1 MGLNLKLRNRTVTLW
16 IFLLSIFVFIA
27 GALGCG
33 AARVGSSSSSSSN
46 AVQFGHVFLL
56 VEENHS
62 YQEVI
67 GSPAMPYLNS
77 LASNYSLATQFYA
90 NLHPSLPNYF
100 ILTTGQPITLDNSF
114 TGTVS
119 ADNLVREFNSSGKT
133 WKAYAESLPQVGY
146 LGDDVY
152 PYMKHHNPFVYLS
165 DVVQQPSQAA
175 NIVPFT
181 QFTADLQS
189 AHLPN
194 FSMIVPN
201 VLDNGHTG
209 SLNQA
214 DAWLQQNISQL
225 INSPL
230 FQKDGLLIITFD
242 EGDVTDL
249 TNGGGHVATV
259 LVSTKVK
266 KKYQSTTFYQHQST
280 LRLVLQA
287 LGVSGFPG
295 AAASAPSMDEF
306 FQ

>member
-1 MGLNLKLRNRTVTLW
+1 MLLNLKLWNRTLLLW
-16 IFLLSIFVFIA
+16 MFLLSLSLLV
-27 GALGCG
+27 GGTLGCG
-33 AARVGSSSSSSSN
+33 GAAQVGSSSNAVN
-46 AVQFGHVFLL
+46 AVQFGHVFLV

-77 LASNYSLATQFYA
+77 LASNYGLATQFYA
-90 NLHPSLPNYF
+90 NIHPSLPNYF
-100 ILTTGQPITLDNSF
+100 MLTAGQPVTLDNSF
-114 TGTVS
+114 AGTVS
-119 ADNLVREFNSSGKT
+119 VDNVVRELNSSGKT

-152 PYMKHHNPFVYLS
+152 PYMKHHNPLVYFS
-165 DVVQQPSQAA
+165 DVVQQPTQAA

-189 AHLPN
+189 GKLPN
-194 FSMIVPN
+194 FSMIIPN
-201 VLDNGHTG
+201 ILDNAHTG

-214 DAWLQQNISQL
+214 DAWLQQNIPQL

-242 EGDVTDL
+242 EGDITDL
-249 TNGGGHVATV
+249 TNGGGHVATI
-259 LVSTKVK
+259 LVSAKVK

-280 LRLVLQA
+280 LRLILQS

-295 AAASAPSMDEF
+295 AAANAPSMNEF